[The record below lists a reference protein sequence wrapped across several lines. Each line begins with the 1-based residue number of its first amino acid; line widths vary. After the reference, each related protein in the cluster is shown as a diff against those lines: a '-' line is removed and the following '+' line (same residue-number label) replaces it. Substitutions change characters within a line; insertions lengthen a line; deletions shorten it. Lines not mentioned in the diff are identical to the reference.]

1 MQLFNIF
8 KKNILLTDNLNASV
22 HIWRRNTFSF
32 GPYIQQWGSD
42 LKGTKRPFVLYKR
55 WTYQLSNLQF
65 TIYIC
70 YVNVISVIVWP
81 FKIKKPSKSHIL
93 LYSLS
98 LTLVN
103 PNSVF
108 FSFEKSIMKIFL
120 FSFESYFTTY
130 FDIKS
135 QI

>member
-1 MQLFNIF
+1 MDIPII
-8 KKNILLTDNLNASV
+8 KSPIY
-22 HIWRRNTFSF
+22 
-32 GPYIQQWGSD
+32 YIY
-42 LKGTKRPFVLYKR
+42 LLYKCDHS
-55 WTYQLSNLQF
+55 YCV
-65 TIYIC
+65 TIY
-70 YVNVISVIVWP
+70 N
-81 FKIKKPSKSHIL
+81 KKPSKSHIL
-93 LYSLS
+93 LYSLT
-98 LTLVN
+98 LTLTVN